1 MKKFPNSGS
10 GSAFGAEA
18 SRKTDEPLQLPPGNE
33 SSRWADT
40 RFQSGSTE
48 RRSPHRV
55 ISTASYY
62 HPERRRRLIGEG
74 PDGFPEGSDAEDE
87 TDGDNSFS

>member
-1 MKKFPNSGS
+1 MKKFPDSGS
-10 GSAFGAEA
+10 GTALAVEA
-18 SRKTDEPLQLPPGNE
+18 PRKTDEPLQLSPGDE
-33 SSRWADT
+33 SSRWIDP
-40 RFQSGSTE
+40 RFQSGSAE

-74 PDGFPEGSDAEDE
+74 SDGFSEGPDAGDE
-87 TDGDNSFS
+87 TEGDNGFS